1 MSNKKDEN
9 NKEMNVPEHHSVV
22 RHIFNEANGKPND
35 MFVESFLQAKNTNGT
50 YVIMEGDWGGQIYLS
65 CPMDIVKCNE
75 DTLKNLLIDLDIIA
89 WECNEGEGIGLYYEV
104 PQPGEGIGGGMGGG
118 EITEKLWIHEEFSD
132 LNLYEEIEKV
142 LSGAKEKLKE

>member
-9 NKEMNVPEHHSVV
+9 NEEMIVPEHHSAV
-22 RHIFNEANGKPND
+22 RHILNEANGKPND

-50 YVIMEGDWGGQIYLS
+50 YVIMEGDWGGQVYLS

-75 DTLKNLLIDLDIIA
+75 DTLKNLLIDLDTIA
-89 WECNEGEGIGLYYEV
+89 WDCNEGEGKGLYYEV
-104 PQPGEGIGGGMGGG
+104 RQPEEGICGGMGGG

-132 LNLYEEIEKV
+132 LNLYEEIEIV